1 VNYFSSTESRRA
13 WSRRPPRSP
22 KPKISG
28 FGSFLFLHPRGQGP
42 TPLAALAKRIEASR
56 SESGGVSCSFPYAF
70 SDAFCSRFLRSMAYP
85 RLFFFTRW
93 SVGSSYAS
101 MDGWTTTVDPW
112 RVCSGRV
119 VLFSL
124 KYLSI
129 KYIYLFYTI
138 KSKTIRTF
146 LTQIGFIVSLTM
158 DSYVRNE
165 GGETK
170 EDPTKSRIREH
181 FCRKLIFFSHRV
193 LLYPPYIPRVS
204 TFFFLL

>member
-1 VNYFSSTESRRA
+1 M

-22 KPKISG
+22 EVSG
-28 FGSFLFLHPRGQGP
+28 FGCFLCFASARARTH
-42 TPLAALAKRIEASR
+42 AALGKRIEASR
-56 SESGGVSCSFPYAF
+56 SQSGKHLVFPAVFPTPSVMPFALVSFVPW
-70 SDAFCSRFLRSMAYP
+70 RIP

-124 KYLSI
+124 KYISI
-129 KYIYLFYTI
+129 KYIYLFCTI
-138 KSKTIRTF
+138 KLKTIRMF

-170 EDPTKSRIREH
+170 EDPTKS
-181 FCRKLIFFSHRV
+181 
-193 LLYPPYIPRVS
+193 
-204 TFFFLL
+204 

>member
-1 VNYFSSTESRRA
+1 
-13 WSRRPPRSP
+13 
-22 KPKISG
+22 
-28 FGSFLFLHPRGQGP
+28 
-42 TPLAALAKRIEASR
+42 
-56 SESGGVSCSFPYAF
+56 
-70 SDAFCSRFLRSMAYP
+70 MAYP

-124 KYLSI
+124 KYISI

-181 FCRKLIFFSHRV
+181 FYRKLIFFSHRV

-204 TFFFLL
+204 TFFFLLSSPYDPLPVFFVADPPPQQSEHPAAEAVERLQLSLFTCMPLWKLMVTSVPLKILVTPAYPFSI